1 MFPPIQDRLSCLLE
15 QHDTLFGMI
24 CRDAS
29 STDVELM
36 AQEGYHII
44 WLDYEHGS
52 QSLAE
57 MLRLGRTIAH
67 LNMVPML
74 RISELSRNQ
83 VQTAVDAGI
92 QIVTLPNVSGAQEV
106 KDLVR
111 FGKYPPLGNRGVS
124 TTNAGAGYT
133 LGADTRRTL
142 EAINEATH
150 LMAMIEGEAGY
161 EHIHEILDV
170 QDCDMITVGPLDW
183 ATSLGL
189 YGHQARRELAP
200 KIERLVSLAVECGK
214 TVALVVLDDAQQIRR
229 YREMGVRIFFI
240 GEDIVLKRAMFS
252 SALQKVS
259 LDQGKRSANDEPC
272 EQ

>member
-1 MFPPIQDRLSCLLE
+1 MFPPIQDRLSHLLE

-44 WLDYEHGS
+44 WLDYEHS
-52 QSLAE
+52 AQSLAE

-67 LNMVPML
+67 LNMVPLL
-74 RISELSRNQ
+74 RVSELSRTQ
-83 VQTAVDAGI
+83 VQTALDAGI
-92 QIVTLPNVSGAQEV
+92 QIVTLPNVTGAQQV
-106 KDLVR
+106 RDLVS

-133 LGADTRRTL
+133 LGDDTRYTL
-142 EAINEATH
+142 DAVNEATH
-150 LMAMIEGEAGY
+150 LMAMIEGEEGY
-161 EHIHEILDV
+161 EHLHEILDV
-170 QDCDMITVGPLDW
+170 RDCDMITVGPLDW

-189 YGHQARRELAP
+189 YGHQAQTELAP
-200 KIERLVSLAVECGK
+200 KIERLVSMAVDRGK
-214 TVALVVLDDAQQIRR
+214 TVALVVLDDAQQIQR

-240 GEDIVLKRAMFS
+240 GEDIVLKRTMFS
-252 SALQKVS
+252 SALQEATLYEGYRNAK
-259 LDQGKRSANDEPC
+259 DE
-272 EQ
+272 